1 MRMTERK
8 PTSVGEILTHEF
20 LAPLELSQTQLA
32 RQMGVPPRLVNELCR
47 NKRSITADSAL
58 MLARVFGNSPQFW
71 QNLQQKQDLWDATH
85 DAKRRERIEKARPF
99 EAA

>member
-1 MRMTERK
+1 
-8 PTSVGEILTHEF
+8 
-20 LAPLELSQTQLA
+20 
-32 RQMGVPPRLVNELCR
+32 
-47 NKRSITADSAL
+47 

-71 QNLQQKQDLWDATH
+71 LNLQQKQDLWDATH